1 MHAPAVVV
9 TRPVTI
15 VHSCAVLP
23 APAADIAAQVETIA
37 LPARQI
43 AEAR

>member
-1 MHAPAVVV
+1 MIVQSRAVSRVPD
-9 TRPVTI
+9 TDI
-15 VHSCAVLP
+15 V
-23 APAADIAAQVETIA
+23 AAQVETIA